1 MRIVLAAEERE
12 YVAKLAEYLRE
23 EEKGWEVAAYSHGS
37 ALRMELQSGG
47 KVDALIGDR
56 EMAGQALASGGYAG
70 KIIVLED
77 SDAAAGRGEEGEEAW
92 LTIPRYQPLP
102 ALLSCIRG
110 ALGNRGAKRNEGCQ
124 VWTVFSASGGAGKTT
139 AALNLVRQAG
149 ERGLRVLYLNLEELN
164 ATSLLFGSGEPDA
177 LSRLL
182 YALQARP
189 EQWEELARRLCRH
202 QPHLRADY
210 IDAPEHPGERLA
222 LSPEIAAELIGKLR
236 AGNRYDV
243 IVVDPDSGAG
253 EWHAGLLGLSDRV
266 VWLTLD
272 DAQCLRKAE
281 KLLRYWESRLDGL
294 AFKLTF
300 AMNKAVGGR
309 PVNRWT
315 LPGDLPAVAL
325 PYIPQWKATD
335 HPGKW
340 LASPAYS
347 GAAEKLLDVL
357 SGSTDGRGRREEG
370 HGGQRSRDRGAG

>member
-12 YVAKLAEYLRE
+12 YVAKLAEYMRE
-23 EEKGWEVAAYSHGS
+23 EEKDWEVAAYTHGS
-37 ALRMELQSGG
+37 ALRREMQSGG

-56 EMAGQALASGGYAG
+56 EMARQALASGGRAG
-70 KIIVLED
+70 RIIVLED
-77 SDAAAGRGEEGEEAW
+77 PLGTASRSEAGEETW
-92 LTIPRYQPLP
+92 LEVSRYQPLP

-110 ALGNRGAKRNEGCQ
+110 AMGNRGAKRNEGCE

-189 EQWEELARRLCRH
+189 EQWEELSRRLCRH

-210 IDAPEHPGERLA
+210 IDAPDHPGERLA
-222 LSPEIAAELIGKLR
+222 LTPEFAAALIGKLR
-236 AGNRYDV
+236 TGNRYDV
-243 IVVDPDSGAG
+243 VVVDPDSGAG

-266 VWLTLD
+266 VWVTLD
-272 DAQCLRKAE
+272 DAQCLLKAE
-281 KLLRYWESRLDGL
+281 KLLRYWNARLDGL

-300 AMNKAVGGR
+300 AMNKAVGR
-309 PVNRWT
+309 QPVNRWP
-315 LPGDLPAVAL
+315 LPGDSPAVAL
-325 PYIPQWKATD
+325 PYIPQWKAMD
-335 HPGKW
+335 QPGRM
-340 LASPAYS
+340 LSSPAYS
-347 GAAEKLLDVL
+347 GAMDKLLDVL
-357 SGSTDGRGRREEG
+357 AGSMAGRGRREDG
-370 HGGQRSRDRGAG
+370 NGGQRARDRGAG